1 MAIRKIM
8 MLSFITVFLYVGSA
22 AALDFSVD
30 GFNNAGP
37 ISEFNNRAISTG
49 LLPAG
54 DYRISIVSGAIAVTY
69 TSCNITA
76 ISFRIGEESSIHD
89 LGILGQPAY
98 SERYWGDGV
107 CRTVVS
113 DAFDAYLSS
122 GNTFQNI
129 TLQKPAEILFYF
141 IDNLYGDY
149 RYDNSGALVVR
160 VEPVVASIAI
170 DIKPGSSSNSINPRS
185 YGKVPVAILS
195 FVTFDASIE
204 VDKTSLTFGRTGVES
219 SLAFCNDGP
228 EDVNNDGLSDLMCH
242 FYTQSTAFQSGNTQG
257 VLKGRTVSG
266 VNFNGTDS
274 VSIVPI
280 K

>member
-8 MLSFITVFLYVGSA
+8 MLSFVTVFLYVGSA

-37 ISEFNNRAISTG
+37 ISEFNNRAVSTG

-54 DYRISIVSGAIAVTY
+54 DYHISIASGAIAVTY

-107 CRTVVS
+107 CRTAI

-170 DIKPGSSSNSINPRS
+170 DIKPGSSPNSINPRS
-185 YGKVPVAILS
+185 HGKVPVAILS
-195 FVTFDASIE
+195 SATFDAPKE
-204 VDKTSLTFGRTGVES
+204 VDSTSLAFGRTGIES
-219 SLAFCNDGP
+219 SLAFCNDDP
-228 EDVNNDGLSDLMCH
+228 EDVNNDGLSDLVCH

-257 VLKGRTVSG
+257 VLKGSTVSG
-266 VNFNGTDS
+266 VNFNGIDS

-280 K
+280 E